1 MENWKN
7 IFRIKFDG
15 QTKLYFRQV
24 FFVSLLPIF
33 AEVGPILL
41 DLNNLAE
48 FLGFLEVDF
57 KPNMFKGIK
66 NKTFPRRFFFVFQ
79 I

>member
-1 MENWKN
+1 M
-7 IFRIKFDG
+7 
-15 QTKLYFRQV
+15 
-24 FFVSLLPIF
+24 SLLPIF
-33 AEVGPILL
+33 AEVGAILL

-66 NKTFPRRFFFVFQ
+66 NKTFPRRFFLFFKSDKF
-79 I
+79 